1 MIKKLLG
8 LIFNRWVLTAVL
20 LLAIALV
27 IWIVGPLVAIAEV
40 RPLET
45 ESSRWIAIG
54 VLACL
59 VIAIVA
65 WKQWRARR
73 GNAAVVNQLLAAPPA
88 ADKKEAESPDMIAVR
103 QRFEQ
108 AMQTLRRT
116 RFGAE
121 GVLAGWSAK
130 LNGRYLYELPWYLI
144 IGAPGSGKTT
154 ALHNCGLKFPLA
166 QNVGDHAVRGVGGTR
181 NCDWWFTDQ
190 AVLIDTAGRF
200 TTQDSDRQ
208 TDRAT
213 WGGFLAM
220 LKRSR
225 PRQPVN
231 GVVVTL
237 SITDLLT
244 RSAADRREHAS
255 TVRQRLQELHEGLGI
270 RFPIYLLVTKSDL
283 LAGFMDY
290 FAMLDKEQRA
300 TPWGTTFA
308 LKDGSARS
316 LQRFGAEFDAL
327 LKRLNDGLIE
337 RLQLERDPQRRAR
350 IYGFAGQFAGLR
362 GMLQD
367 FLDTVFSPSPYEA
380 EPLLRGVYFVSGTQ
394 EGTPID
400 RVLGAVARNYRIERA
415 VIAPNQSSGKSYF
428 LSRLLGEVVFAE
440 SGLAGTNLKWER
452 RRRLLTFGAYAA
464 LALVTGATLSAWII
478 SYVNNR
484 DYVDTVAQR
493 VEQVRQLVQAT
504 PNRASADVLP
514 VVPALAATRSLAG
527 NGEAVPWKLGF
538 GLYQGPKL
546 DSAARTA
553 YERMLIDAV
562 LPRLGLRVEEQLR
575 QAGNAPDSDYEA
587 LKSYLMLHDV
597 EHFDQQALKA
607 YFEADW
613 DAQLGRSIDADQR
626 AQLSE
631 HLDAL
636 LARGAAVSPLPEDKS
651 LIEFHRG
658 RLATVSLP
666 QRIYNRMRHQGLGE
680 EFPEFTVA
688 RAAGNNAPLV
698 FARASG
704 APLTKGVPGL
714 FSFDGYHRG
723 FQKEVPRVAQV
734 LAEEQ
739 AWVLGIAETPK
750 NAAEAVL
757 ADDPLIDNVRRI
769 YLNEYAST
777 WEAFIADVRLQPMT
791 TLSQSIQMSRI
802 LSAADSPLPP
812 LLKAMS
818 RETTLLGSGDK
829 SLVEKATGGANDA
842 LKRGREVLAGVMK
855 AKKGEAGPR
864 IESLV
869 DERFSALRR
878 LVIAPPDGKA
888 PLDDSIALIAEVN
901 VLLNAVDNAVKGGAA
916 PPASPV
922 PLKVKAEAARLP
934 EPLRSMMDNLSQS
947 SAHLSQVLV
956 RQNLGNEVKSQV
968 GEFCLQ
974 AVAGRYPLDR
984 GSARDATQ
992 ADFALLFAPGG
1003 KIDQLFQQKLAT
1015 YVDTTT
1021 RPWRFR
1027 AIEGVPLG
1035 TDTGSLP
1042 QFQRAQAIRETFFPT
1057 GNVPSLRLQFKPIE
1071 MDASLKQ
1078 FILDI
1083 DGQIV
1088 RYDHGPQIP
1097 TTVQW
1102 PGPRGT
1108 SQVRL
1113 QVSPPLNAGA
1123 SGTVYDGPWALLR
1136 MFDRVKIESTNAP
1149 ERIRATFDV
1158 VDGRKAVFEVTASS
1172 VRNPFRLRELSEF
1185 SCPSGL

>member
-1 MIKKLLG
+1 MKKLLG
-8 LIFNRWVLTAVL
+8 LVFNRWVLVAVL
-20 LLAIALV
+20 LLAVALM
-27 IWIVGPLVAIAEV
+27 IWIVGPLVAIAEL
-40 RPLET
+40 RPLDT

-54 VLACL
+54 VVAGL

-65 WKQWRARR
+65 WKQWRAGR
-73 GNAAVVNQLLAAPPA
+73 GNAAVVNQLLAAPPPGRTS
-88 ADKKEAESPDMIAVR
+88 EAESPDMLAVR

-108 AMQTLRRT
+108 ALQTLRRA
-116 RFGAE
+116 RFGAG

-166 QNVGDHAVRGVGGTR
+166 QSVGDHAVRGIGGTR
-181 NCDWWFTDQ
+181 HCDWWFTDQ

-200 TTQDSDRQ
+200 TTQDSDREN
-208 TDRAT
+208 DRAT

-231 GVVVTL
+231 GVLVTV

-244 RSAADRREHAS
+244 RSATERREHAA
-255 TVRQRLQELHEGLGI
+255 TVRQRLQELHEDLGI

-283 LAGFMDY
+283 MAGFMDY
-290 FAMLDKEQRA
+290 FATLDKEQRA

-308 LKDGSARS
+308 LKDGSAQS
-316 LQRFGAEFDAL
+316 LLRFGVEFDAL
-327 LKRLNDGLIE
+327 LQRLNDGLVE
-337 RLQLERDPQRRAR
+337 RLQAERDPQRRAR

-362 GMLQD
+362 GLLQE
-367 FLDTVFSPSPYEA
+367 FLDTVFSPSPYAA

-400 RVLGAVARNYRIERA
+400 RVLGAIARSYRIERA

-440 SGLAGTNLKWER
+440 SGLAGTNFKWER
-452 RRRLLTFGAYAA
+452 RRRMLALGGYAAMALLTVGAIAA
-464 LALVTGATLSAWII
+464 WTV
-478 SYVNNR
+478 SYLNNR
-484 DYVDTVAQR
+484 RYVDDVAQR

-504 PNRASADVLP
+504 PNRASPDVQP
-514 VVPALAATRSLAG
+514 VVPVLAATRSLAG
-527 NGEAVPWKLGF
+527 GGESVPWKLGF

-553 YERMLIDAV
+553 YGRMLLDAV

-575 QAGNAPDSDYEA
+575 EAGNAPDTQYEA
-587 LKSYLMLHDV
+587 LKAYLMLHDV
-597 EHFDQQALKA
+597 DHFEPKALKA
-607 YFEADW
+607 YVEADW
-613 DAQLGRSIDADQR
+613 DTQIDRGMDAEQR
-626 AQLSE
+626 GQLSE

-636 LARGAAVSPLPEDKS
+636 LAEGPAVSPLPADKA
-651 LIEFHRG
+651 LIEFHRA
-658 RLATVSLP
+658 RLAAVTLP
-666 QRIYNRMRHQGLGE
+666 QRIYNRMRHQGLGS
-680 EFPEFTVA
+680 EFPEFSVV
-688 RAAGNNAPLV
+688 RAAGNNAALV
-698 FARASG
+698 FMRASG

-723 FQKEVPRVAQV
+723 FQKEVPRVAQQ

-750 NAAEAVL
+750 DAAATVR
-757 ADDPLIDNVRRI
+757 ANDPLIDDVRRI
-769 YLNEYAST
+769 YLNEYASI
-777 WEAFIADVRLQPMT
+777 WEAFIADIRLLPMAS
-791 TLSQSIQMSRI
+791 LPQAIQMSRL
-802 LSAADSPLPP
+802 LSAPDSPLPP
-812 LLKAMS
+812 LMKAMS
-818 RETTLLGSGDK
+818 RETTLLASGGK
-829 SLVEKATGGANDA
+829 SLVEKAAGGAADA
-842 LKRGREVLAGVMK
+842 LKRGRDAVADALA
-855 AKKGEAGPR
+855 AKKADTGPR

-869 DERFSALRR
+869 DDRFLALRR
-878 LVIAPPDGKA
+878 LITAPEGGKP
-888 PLDDSIALIAEVN
+888 PLDDTLALIGEVH

-947 SAHLSQVLV
+947 SAHVSQVLV

-968 GEFCLQ
+968 GEFCHQ

-1003 KIDQLFQQKLAT
+1003 KIDQLFQQKLAA

-1027 AIEGVPLG
+1027 AVEGVPLG

-1042 QFQRAQAIRETFFPT
+1042 QFQRAQAIRETFFPA

-1071 MDASLKQ
+1071 MDAALKQ
-1078 FILDI
+1078 FILDV

-1097 TTVQW
+1097 TVVQW

-1123 SGTVYDGPWALLR
+1123 SGMVYDGPWALFRL
-1136 MFDRVKIESTNAP
+1136 FDRVKIESTNAP
-1149 ERIRATFDV
+1149 ERFRATFD